1 MAEFDDRALR
11 DAMSNFCTGVVVA
24 TSVFEGAPVG
34 FAAQSFISLSLDP
47 PLVALCPAKTSSS
60 WPKISASGQFGINIL
75 SASQKSICEAMA
87 QSGGDK
93 FAAFDWVRGN
103 TGVPIFTGII
113 GCVECAL
120 IAEYEAGDHIIA
132 VGAVKDFQIL
142 DESAAPLLFFRGAYG
157 AISGQTEP

>member
-1 MAEFDDRALR
+1 MAEFDDRAFR
-11 DAMSNFCTGVVVA
+11 DAMGNFCTGVVAA
-24 TSVFEGAPVG
+24 TSVFEGVPVG

-75 SASQKSICEAMA
+75 SSGQKSICDAMA

-93 FAAFDWVRGN
+93 FAAFDWTQGN
-103 TGVPIFTGII
+103 TGVPILAGII
-113 GCVECAL
+113 GCVECDL
-120 IAEYEAGDHIIA
+120 IAEYEAGDHLIA

-157 AISGQTEP
+157 TFSGESEF